1 MTPFLLRPSLPYAS
15 FIHYDIYQM
24 YLPASFASKERER
37 ERSFACRFHT
47 FSAAMSEGTRFSFVR
62 LLWRKAVSPTL
73 SSLPL
78 SYIYPGGVRVSKGT
92 RGRSCCN
99 FISRMRPHAPAVCL
113 SLFFSFLFSP
123 SLSPLG
129 TSGSTLRRSL
139 ANTFR
144 RVSQAVLATCCCHG
158 LVHKHL
164 FLIKFR

>member
-1 MTPFLLRPSLPYAS
+1 MGGRRR
-15 FIHYDIYQM
+15 
-24 YLPASFASKERER
+24 RER

-113 SLFFSFLFSP
+113 SFFLFLVFPVPFSARHDRFDFT
-123 SLSPLG
+123 SEFGKHISTCQSSGVSHLLLSRL
-129 TSGSTLRRSL
+129 STQ
-139 ANTFR
+139 TF
-144 RVSQAVLATCCCHG
+144 VLD
-158 LVHKHL
+158 
-164 FLIKFR
+164 